1 VANCLGIE
9 PLPVKPGSPT
19 RPVPGFAIAVLD
31 AHGEPLPPGEQGA
44 LAVRLPLPP
53 GSLPTLWN
61 DDAGFRR
68 AYLTEHPGYYSTGDG
83 GYIDADGYVFVM
95 GRTDDVINVAGH
107 RLSTGEFEEVLSAHP
122 AIAECAVIGIADEI
136 KGTVP
141 LGLVVLKAGVTL
153 DAETLQR
160 ELVAKIRDEVGP
172 VASFHRCLVVARL
185 PKTRSGKVLRST
197 MRAIADGRPW
207 NPPATI
213 EDPAVLVEIEAAL
226 RRAPHAAG

>member
-1 VANCLGIE
+1 
-9 PLPVKPGSPT
+9 
-19 RPVPGFAIAVLD
+19 VPGFDVVVLD
-31 AHGEPLPPGEQGA
+31 AAGEMLPAGGQGA

-61 DDAGFRR
+61 DDAGFRA
-68 AYLTEHPGYYSTGDG
+68 AYLAEHPGFYTTGDG
-83 GYIDADGYVFVM
+83 GYVDADGYVFVM

-107 RLSTGEFEEVLSAHP
+107 RLSTGEFEQVLAAHP
-122 AIAECAVIGIADEI
+122 AVAECAVIGVADEL

-141 LGLVVLKAGVTL
+141 VGLVVLKAGVAT
-153 DAETLQR
+153 DVATLQR

-207 NPPATI
+207 NAPATI
-213 EDPAVLVEIEAAL
+213 EDPAVLGEIEAAL
-226 RRAPHAAG
+226 RAGSATAG